1 MKDKLTALMM
11 AAQNGHLEVVKAL
24 IEAGAH
30 VYLGSHVCYLV
41 AAYVTKSNSKS
52 AYHSFVCC

>member
-1 MKDKLTALMM
+1 MFKFHFFHFISFSMKDYPTALMM

-30 VYLGSHVCYLV
+30 VNLGSRVCYLIT
-41 AAYVTKSNSKS
+41 AYVTE
-52 AYHSFVCC
+52 